1 MKKETEEVTVGEQTP
16 NKEEA
21 LKQAI
26 VMGAMALA
34 DGEEKAWVERLIS
47 KLYAGVSPE
56 DMDER
61 GAEALALAAVEL
73 LRSASSRQIRQPV
86 IQVDSHGPDKPHDLA
101 VHTTLRII
109 NDDMPFLVDSV
120 TSELGS
126 LGIGISYV
134 LHPIVTVRRD
144 EDGNLIAIEDE
155 TCERRESWMIMLMD
169 RLGGS
174 DREEQVVM
182 QITGVLSEVR
192 RSVIDWR
199 PMLQRAESVALELAR
214 RSGGITEKSDRA
226 AAEAAS
232 FLTWLIADHY
242 TFLGFRAYTYE
253 EQDGEVT
260 YHQVHGSGL
269 GLATEPGFRV
279 FDQAHSGTK
288 VPDEIRAFHD
298 SHDQLLITKSDR
310 PSRVHRRIP
319 MDVLII
325 KTFDDLGKIDGEL
338 RFVGLLTSTAYQ
350 ESPRNVPL
358 LKGKVERIIDRAGLD
373 PRSHDGKALLHI
385 LETYPRDEL
394 LQASEDEL
402 FDAVMGILA
411 LQDRAKTTL
420 FLRRDP
426 FDRYITAL
434 VYTPR
439 EGYSGTLR
447 RRLGDLL
454 AEQLSASVSNSTSYL
469 PDDTRLARLHYILH
483 RRVNAP
489 DLPDLTNVE
498 ILLAEAARSWIDRL
512 RQALIVDKGDLEG
525 QRLFRR
531 YGNGVSVSY
540 SDRFPPRRA
549 VADFTDFERLL
560 DGEDLTVR
568 LSYEKEVDLFHMRAG
583 RLDGPLPLSDLL
595 PMLENLGFRVLRD
608 DGPYRIVANVDEEER
623 TIWLHDLA
631 LQAPDG
637 AVPYKEM
644 RPLFEE
650 ALANLWWHSVEDDGL
665 NALVTR
671 GGLSCRDVA
680 LLRACMK
687 YLRQT
692 GTMLS
697 QTYAEQALLNNT
709 EMARLLVD
717 LFYARFDPAQEG
729 GREQKTE
736 AINTALREGLD
747 QVVSLDEDRILR
759 RFRNVIVNTLRTN
772 FFQPDAAGKNKPYIS
787 FKLDSLKLDGLP
799 EPRPMIEVFVY
810 SPRMEGI
817 HLRGGKVARGGIRW
831 SDRPEDFRTEILGL
845 MKAQMVKNVVIVPVG
860 SKGGFVVKNPPKGG
874 SREEFQQEGIACY
887 RLLMQGLL
895 DITDNLVEGAVVPPT
910 AVVRHDEDDPYL
922 VVAADKGTATF
933 SDIANGISQD
943 YGFWLDDAF
952 ASGGSA
958 GYDHKKM
965 GITARGGWESV
976 KRHFR
981 ELDHDTQ
988 TQPFTVIGVGDMSGD
1003 VFGNGML
1010 LSDQIRLVAA
1020 FNHLH
1025 IFVDP
1030 NPDPASSFAE
1040 RQRLFN
1046 MPRSTWDDYDKALI
1060 SQGGGVFSRAVKSIE
1075 LTPEM
1080 QEALGTEA
1088 AQLTPT
1094 ELLNTIMKAPVDLL
1108 WFGGIGT
1115 YVKAASESHADAG
1128 DRTNDSLR
1136 INAGELRVKVV
1147 GEGANLGVTQLGRIE
1162 AGLAGVKI
1170 NADALDNSAGVDC
1183 SDHEVNIK
1191 ILLRDAIGRGNLPD
1205 AERNDLLEEMTDEV
1219 AELVL
1224 RDNYQQSQAISL
1236 AEMTAAQDLDAHRRL
1251 MRSLERMGRLNRRVE
1266 FLPDGEEIAN
1276 RRRARQGL
1284 SRPELYVI
1292 LAYSKILLFDEL
1304 IESSLPDDPLLAIEL
1319 EHYFPDVLSERY
1331 GTSRDEHQLR
1341 REIIATAVVNSM
1353 INRAG
1358 SLFVARMQDRSGA
1371 KPADIARAF
1380 AVARDVFGLRETWA
1394 AIEALDNKV
1403 PAECQL
1409 SMLQETMTL
1418 VERATYW
1425 LLSHI
1430 DSPID
1435 MAASVERLRPSVID
1449 MRSNL
1454 IASMPEGRAIS
1465 MSEEAAVLTEKGV
1478 PEALAGEVVA
1488 LKDLAFA
1495 LDLTPLAERAG
1506 RSVGS
1511 LASLHF
1517 SVEEKMGFGRL
1528 HGLVAGLSTED
1539 PWTARAGVALTADL
1553 LTLQADAT
1561 AAVLNEANG
1570 EDSADLMVDSWLEKN
1585 ADAFAG
1591 VESLLEEINGQADP
1605 GLPALV
1611 VLRRGMASLIE

>member
-1 MKKETEEVTVGEQTP
+1 MGEQTP
-16 NKEEA
+16 DKEAA

-26 VMGAMALA
+26 VMGAMALVE
-34 DGEEKAWVERLIS
+34 GEQKTWVERLIA
-47 KLYAGVSPE
+47 KLYAGVSPD
-56 DMDER
+56 DMNER
-61 GAEALALAAVEL
+61 GAEALAVAAVEL
-73 LRSASSRQIRQPV
+73 LRTAESRQSRQPV
-86 IQVDSHGPDKPHDLA
+86 IHVISHGADSPKDLA
-101 VHTTLRII
+101 VHSTLRII

-120 TSELGS
+120 ASELTAHGV
-126 LGIGISYV
+126 GISYV
-134 LHPIVTVRRD
+134 LHPIVQVRRD
-144 EDGNLIAIEDE
+144 DEGQLVALEDE
-155 TCERRESWMIMLMD
+155 SCEKRESWMIVLMD
-169 RLGGS
+169 RLANS
-174 DREEQVVM
+174 DREEEVVM

-232 FLTWLIADHY
+232 FLTWLIADHF

-253 EQDGEVT
+253 EENGETT

-279 FDQAHSGTK
+279 FDQARSGST

-325 KTFDDLGKIDGEL
+325 KTFDDNGKIDGEL
-338 RFVGLLTSTAYQ
+338 RFVGLLTSTAYHA
-350 ESPRNVPL
+350 SPRNVPL

-402 FDAVMGILA
+402 FSAVMGVLA

-426 FDRYITAL
+426 FDRYVTAL

-439 EGYSGTLR
+439 EGYSGALR
-447 RRLGDLL
+447 NRLGTLL
-454 AEQLSASVSNSTSYL
+454 AKHLSSTVSNSTSFL
-469 PDDTRLARLHYILH
+469 PDDSRLARLHYILH
-483 RRVNAP
+483 RKVNAP
-489 DLPDLTNVE
+489 ELPDLANVE
-498 ILLAEAARSWIDRL
+498 ILLAEAARSWTDRL

-531 YGNGVSVSY
+531 YGAGVSVAY

-549 VADFTDFERLL
+549 VADFGDFERLL
-560 DGEDLTVR
+560 GGEDLTVR
-568 LSYEKEVDLFHMRAG
+568 LSYEKEADLFHMRAG
-583 RLDGPLPLSDLL
+583 RLDDPLPLSDLI
-595 PMLENLGFRVLRD
+595 PMIEHLGFRVLRD
-608 DGPYRIVANVDEEER
+608 DGPYRMSAQLDDEAR
-623 TIWLHDLA
+623 MIWLHDLA
-631 LQAPDG
+631 LEAPEG
-637 AVPYKEM
+637 AISAAEL

-650 ALANLWWHSVEDDGL
+650 ALANLWWNTVEDDGL
-665 NALVTR
+665 NTLVTK
-671 GGLSCRDVA
+671 GGLKVRDVA
-680 LLRACMK
+680 LLRA
-687 YLRQT
+687 YLKFLSQT
-692 GTMLS
+692 GSMLS
-697 QTYAEQALLNNT
+697 QTYAERALIGNG
-709 EMARLLVD
+709 EMARLLVA
-717 LFYARFDPAQEG
+717 LFHARFDPDAES
-729 GREQKTE
+729 GRKQKSDE
-736 AINTALREGLD
+736 IAAALKEGLD

-759 RFRNVIVNTLRTN
+759 RFWNAIVHTLRTN
-772 FFQPDAAGKNKPYIS
+772 FFQPDADGKTKSYIS
-787 FKLDSLKLDGLP
+787 FKLDSGKLDGLP

-845 MKAQMVKNVVIVPVG
+845 MKAQMVKNVVIVPGG
-860 SKGGFVVKNPPKGG
+860 SKGGFVVKQPPKGG
-874 SREEFQQEGIACY
+874 TREEFQQEGIACY

-895 DITDNLVEGAVVPPT
+895 DITDNLVEGAVVPPK

-965 GITARGGWESV
+965 GITARGAWESV

-981 ELDHDTQ
+981 ELGHDTQ
-988 TQPFTVIGVGDMSGD
+988 TQPFTVVGVGDMSGD

-1010 LSDQIRLVAA
+1010 LSEQIKLVAA

-1030 NPDPASSFAE
+1030 NPDPATSFAE
-1040 RQRLFN
+1040 RQRLFAL
-1046 MPRSTWDDYDKALI
+1046 PRSTWDDYDKSLI
-1060 SQGGGVFSRAVKSIE
+1060 SAGGGVFSRAVKSIT
-1075 LTPEM
+1075 LSPEM
-1080 QEALGTEA
+1080 RAALGTDAE
-1088 AQLTPT
+1088 QLTPT
-1094 ELLNTIMKAPVDLL
+1094 ELLTTILKASCDLL

-1128 DRTNDSLR
+1128 DRTNDVLR
-1136 INAGELRVKVV
+1136 INAGDLKVKVV

-1162 AGLAGVKI
+1162 ANLEGVKI
-1170 NADALDNSAGVDC
+1170 NTDALDNSAGVDC

-1191 ILLRDAIGRGNLPD
+1191 ILLRGAIGRGSL
-1205 AERNDLLEEMTDEV
+1205 AEADRNDLLEEMTDEV

-1236 AEMTAAQDLDAHRRL
+1236 AEMTAGKDLDAHARL
-1251 MRSLERMGRLNRRVE
+1251 MRGLERLGRLNRSVE
-1266 FLPDGEEIAN
+1266 FLPDGDEIA
-1276 RRRARQGL
+1276 RRRRVGL
-1284 SRPELYVI
+1284 GLTRPELYVI

-1304 IESSLPDDPLLAIEL
+1304 VASSLPDDPLLAIEL
-1319 EHYFPDVLSERY
+1319 EHYFPEVLSERY
-1331 GTSRDEHQLR
+1331 GPSRDDHRLR
-1341 REIIATAVVNSM
+1341 REVIATAVVNSM
-1353 INRAG
+1353 INRVG
-1358 SLFVARMQDRSGA
+1358 SLFVARMEDRSGA

-1380 AVARDVFGLRETWA
+1380 AVARDVFSLRETWA
-1394 AIEALDNKV
+1394 AIEALDNQV
-1403 PAECQL
+1403 PAACQL
-1409 SMLQETMTL
+1409 SMLQATMSL
-1418 VERATYW
+1418 LERATYW
-1425 LLSHI
+1425 LLSHLP
-1430 DSPID
+1430 SPID
-1435 MAASVERLRPSVID
+1435 MAGSVERLRPSVVD

-1454 IASMPEGRAIS
+1454 VASMPARRAAGLG
-1465 MSEEAAVLTEKGV
+1465 EEAAVLTGHGV
-1478 PEALAGEVVA
+1478 PEPLAGEIVA
-1488 LKDLAFA
+1488 LKELAFA
-1495 LDLTPLAERAG
+1495 LDLTPLAERSR

-1511 LASLHF
+1511 LTSLHF

-1528 HGLVAGLSTED
+1528 HGLVAGLTSDD

-1561 AAVLNEANG
+1561 AAVL
-1570 EDSADLMVDSWLEKN
+1570 DSAEGEADPDRMVVSWLDKN
-1585 ADAFAG
+1585 GDAFAG
-1591 VESLLEEINGQADP
+1591 VESLLEEIKGQSDT
-1605 GLPALV
+1605 GLAALV
-1611 VLRRGMASLIE
+1611 VLRRSLASLIE